1 MYYILY
7 NKKSL
12 KVEHI
17 YNKPLTA
24 KVCDNFCKINGIA
37 EYNGELPKNDWL
49 TVANVHEEIETWKEK
64 ETQYKTITELEP
76 QEQWGIVYEEVTVE
90 DEEGNPIQA
99 TMPKRV
105 KQIVD
110 VEVEKVVEEEV
121 EVEKSKT
128 HIVCD
133 LVAHFYPK
141 VELTEEQKAKQKQA
155 KYESLCQQ
163 YISEKYSLADEN
175 KIVREYL
182 ADMNNSEKKAQFD
195 EYNSYVELCKA
206 RAGLE
211 VYGE

>member
-7 NKKSL
+7 RLDNL
-12 KVEHI
+12 KEVHTDT
-17 YNKPLTA
+17 KPL
-24 KVCDNFCKINGIA
+24 KPQNMRVYGIA
-37 EYNGELPKNDWL
+37 EYYGEIPQNDWL
-49 TVANVHEEIETWKEK
+49 TVANIREEIETWKEK

-76 QEQWGIVYEEVTVE
+76 QEQWGVVYEEVTVE
-90 DEEGNPIQA
+90 DEEGNPIQT

-141 VELTEEQKAKQKQA
+141 VEPTAKQKAMSRIRMLKEELAKTDYQAIKYAEGWLTEE
-155 KYESLCQQ
+155 
-163 YISEKYSLADEN
+163 
-175 KIVREYL
+175 EYGPI
-182 ADMNNSEKKAQFD
+182 KAQRQ
-195 EYNSYVELCKA
+195 SYREEINQ
-206 RAGLE
+206 LE
-211 VYGE
+211 KMFNY